1 MKDLTTLRAAW
12 AASITLVEERVF
24 RQVLTRGFDNP
35 IAKIRLFL
43 KTKEEIPKKSVDSAC
58 FWINI
63 LYNPAVTA

>member
-24 RQVLTRGFDNP
+24 RQVLTRGFDSP

-43 KTKEEIPKKSVDSAC
+43 KTKEEIQKNLSVLYVIL
-58 FWINI
+58 INS
-63 LYNPAVTA
+63 LYK